1 MDVICL
7 DFPQYVSKI
16 LDRLSRL
23 VGETG
28 GASPRATTAP
38 ASHRVVVAACMSQVL
53 LTETPVESACVET
66 AIKNLLAI
74 YDDEVPLT
82 RTLSVDGLAAS
93 FHRPE
98 SKVRKN

>member
-16 LDRLSRL
+16 LDRLSRSL
-23 VGETG
+23 GD
-28 GASPRATTAP
+28 AHKAT

-53 LTETPVESACVET
+53 LTETPVETVCVET
-66 AIKNLLAI
+66 AIKNLLTI
-74 YDDEVPLT
+74 YDDEIPLT

-93 FHRPE
+93 FNRPE
-98 SKVRKN
+98 SKVSHEYFYNTE